1 MESFSSKMSGSNQ
14 KANRIIKADPVAAEQ
29 RRSMD
34 IKEYLRGIRKLYLE
48 IEAKRRQRERLYC
61 TVTGSSLPIKTVD
74 VQTSVSG
81 DRLGDTMAEVAD
93 LDRSIRQG
101 IASLCKQQAQAVAI
115 IAQLS
120 KPEYRAVMTDYYIN
134 AYTWARVADLNG
146 YSEQAVYK
154 IHGEA
159 LNELRENGEK

>member
-1 MESFSSKMSGSNQ
+1 M
-14 KANRIIKADPVAAEQ
+14 AAEQ
-29 RRSMD
+29 RRNMD

-48 IEAKRRQRERLYC
+48 IEAKRRQREKLYY
-61 TVTGSSLPIKTVD
+61 TVTGSGLPIKTVD

-81 DRLGDTMAEVAD
+81 DKLGDTMAEVAD
-93 LDRSIRQG
+93 LDRGIRQD
-101 IASLCKQQAQAVAI
+101 IVSLCEQQAQATAI
-115 IAQLS
+115 LAQLS

-134 AYTWARVADLNG
+134 AYTWERVANLNG
-146 YSEQAVYK
+146 YSVQAVYK